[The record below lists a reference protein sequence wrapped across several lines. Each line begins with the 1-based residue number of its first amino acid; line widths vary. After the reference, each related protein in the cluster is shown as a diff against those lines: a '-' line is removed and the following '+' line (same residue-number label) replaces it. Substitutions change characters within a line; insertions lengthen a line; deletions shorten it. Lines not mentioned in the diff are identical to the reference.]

1 VIDEP
6 TRLVGADAV
15 RGAAG
20 DHPFVR
26 MYVSEEA
33 DLRGYRLGDTIGWY
47 GVGPWGPVCAGL
59 GSATVAADLV
69 AALVDELGPVPAAH
83 LPRAPIADLAARLPV
98 GRYGEWSFLWTSTP
112 PAAHPLESRVAP
124 LSGDDEEEVAALLDA
139 DHPDASTRP
148 GGRRVRRWYG
158 IRDGGRLVACG
169 ADSSRGIGVLTAVTV
184 AGDRR
189 GGGLGAALTCA
200 MSRALHAEFGVVSL
214 GVDRDNAD
222 AARLYRRLG
231 FTERLDLATVFLVDR
246 SAEVGRVS

>member
-1 VIDEP
+1 MINGA

-33 DLRGYRLGDTIGWY
+33 DLRGYRLGGTIGWY

-69 AALVDELGPVPAAH
+69 AALVDEVGPVPAAH
-83 LPRAPIADLAARLPV
+83 LPRAPLADLGARLPV
-98 GRYGEWSFLWTSTP
+98 RRYGEWSFLWTSTP
-112 PAAHPLESRVAP
+112 PAAHPAQSRVAP
-124 LSGDDEEEVAALLDA
+124 LTADDEVEIAALLDA
-139 DHPDASTRP
+139 DHPGASTRP

-158 IRDGGRLVACG
+158 IQDGGRLVACG
-169 ADSSRGIGVLTAVTV
+169 ADSSRGIGVLTAITV
-184 AGDRR
+184 ASDRR
-189 GGGLGAALTCA
+189 GEGLGAALTCA

-214 GVDRDNAD
+214 GVDLDNVG

-231 FTERLDLATVFLVDR
+231 FTGRLDLATVFLND
-246 SAEVGRVS
+246 RVS

>member
-1 VIDEP
+1 MIDEP

-83 LPRAPIADLAARLPV
+83 LPRAPLADLSARLPV
-98 GRYGEWSFLWTSTP
+98 GRYGEWSFLWTPTP
-112 PAAHPLESRVAP
+112 PAAHPAESRVAP
-124 LSGDDEEEVAALLDA
+124 LTGDDEEEIAALLDA
-139 DHPDASTRP
+139 DYPDASTRP
-148 GGRRVRRWYG
+148 GGRRVRGWYG
-158 IRDGGRLVACG
+158 IRDSGRLVACG
-169 ADSSRGIGVLTAVTV
+169 ADSSRGIGVLTAITV
-184 AGDRR
+184 ATDRR
-189 GGGLGAALTCA
+189 GEGLGAAVTSA

-214 GVDRDNAD
+214 GVDRDNPG

-231 FTERLDLATVFLVDR
+231 FTERLDLATVFLE
-246 SAEVGRVS
+246 ARVS